1 MKNLMTKQ
9 NLIILGVGLATA
21 LAVYHALKNREK
33 SPATS
38 NKSVESTDATSDFC
52 GCGA

>member
-9 NLIILGVGLATA
+9 NLILLGVGLATA
-21 LAVYHALKNREK
+21 LAVYHALKNRDK

-38 NKSVESTDATSDFC
+38 KAVSSTDETSDFC